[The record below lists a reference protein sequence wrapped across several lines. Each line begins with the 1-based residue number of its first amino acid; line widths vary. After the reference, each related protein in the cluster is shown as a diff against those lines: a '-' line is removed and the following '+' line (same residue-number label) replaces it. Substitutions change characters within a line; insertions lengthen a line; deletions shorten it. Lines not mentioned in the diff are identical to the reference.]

1 VDVTPELAEGCAM
14 LQKIGERS
22 RLSTLA
28 AVQARLLYS
37 QGRYDES
44 EEYATLSAGAAANDD
59 AGSQVFMRATRAMLE
74 ARGGNARLAEELST
88 SAVAIAAKT
97 DSLVMHA
104 DALRDR
110 AEVLTILGR
119 DAEAINEL
127 RYAITLYE
135 RKNADGLAAA
145 TQSLV
150 EGLTPA
156 RLG

>member
-1 VDVTPELAEGCAM
+1 
-14 LQKIGERS
+14 
-22 RLSTLA
+22 
-28 AVQARLLYS
+28 
-37 QGRYDES
+37 
-44 EEYATLSAGAAANDD
+44 
-59 AGSQVFMRATRAMLE
+59 
-74 ARGGNARLAEELST
+74 
-88 SAVAIAAKT
+88 
-97 DSLVMHA
+97 MHA